1 MSALR
6 SSAFIIAARTKDGL
20 RLAAWYAEVVLAL
33 NCGGAEMM
41 LLLLF
46 QPQTKAA
53 VATVWL
59 CVCAPF
65 TVHSFRRLPAFW
77 LEFYCTFCMHYQFGW
92 LVPLPFAWCGGGVFL
107 GVDDTNEEHD
117 GIWLWVTMICLWVP
131 WTYVSTWRRL
141 QNLRNLKRN
150 DYYWFLRGI
159 VPFVIFHTPHSFTVV
174 QWEIENHSIM
184 TSKHSFFSRCKFHT
198 NSQ

>member
-1 MSALR
+1 
-6 SSAFIIAARTKDGL
+6 
-20 RLAAWYAEVVLAL
+20 
-33 NCGGAEMM
+33 
-41 LLLLF
+41 
-46 QPQTKAA
+46 
-53 VATVWL
+53 L

-65 TVHSFRRLPAFW
+65 TIHSFRRLPAFW
-77 LEFYCTFCMHYQFGW
+77 LEFFCTFCMHYQFGW

-107 GVDDTNEEHD
+107 GVDDTTEEHD
-117 GIWLWVTMICLWVP
+117 GIWLWLTMICLWVP